1 MKLRDLL
8 KVREQIGREEE
19 DWKAELRLEEEV
31 QQAAEKQQF
40 AGESPTAAEVGSK
53 RDSKESG
60 QELDEE
66 EDGEDL
72 FCKALGVPRSRSPS
86 GCVAAQEVP

>member
-1 MKLRDLL
+1 MLQGYGEDPDH
-8 KVREQIGREEE
+8 VQGRKEEE
-19 DWKAELRLEEEV
+19 EE
-31 QQAAEKQQF
+31 
-40 AGESPTAAEVGSK
+40 
-53 RDSKESG
+53 
-60 QELDEE
+60 EE